1 MSRSKNRAAA
11 STTLGAS
18 RKRAGSLSAAGA
30 LSAAASLQ
38 RTTGRIIRQ
47 ISGAIAVIAFSPFEE
62 EFFREGDQLA
72 SGSSESHDLSDLD
85 VGFQRPTLWR
95 AVVGWLKGDRTQHP
109 E

>member
-1 MSRSKNRAAA
+1 MSRPKNRAAT
-11 STTLGAS
+11 SS
-18 RKRAGSLSAAGA
+18 RAATPSRAGSLSR
-30 LSAAASLQ
+30 AAALQ

-72 SGSSESHDLSDLD
+72 TPPEAVDLSDLD
-85 VGFQRPTLWR
+85 AGFQRPTLWR
-95 AVVGWLKGDRTQHP
+95 AVVGWLKGERTEHP